1 MPRLV
6 SGIQPNHESTSG
18 AGLEHQDKP
27 GSAKTS
33 GLPNNRLSLEDHKV
47 RADRM
52 ARLIRQMPGTIA
64 LAATVTVLVAQE
76 LFAPAVTS
84 DSEDCRPQ
92 VTFRARATT
101 ASTTDCWSSAA
112 PPITARP
119 LSPAAPDTRAPTRRL
134 VFLARKTGFWRRSRC
149 VGGPH
154 RRADLPLDT
163 CPARAGFTTERLLRH
178 LRSDHLVLWA

>member
-33 GLPNNRLSLEDHKV
+33 GLPNNRSSLEDHKV

-112 PPITARP
+112 PPITAWP
-119 LSPAAPDTRAPTRRL
+119 LCPAAPDTEHQHAD
-134 VFLARKTGFWRRSRC
+134 WCSRC
-149 VGGPH
+149 GRLASGAAQDGVGGPH
-154 RRADLPLDT
+154 RRGDLPLDT
-163 CPARAGFTTERLLRH
+163 
-178 LRSDHLVLWA
+178 